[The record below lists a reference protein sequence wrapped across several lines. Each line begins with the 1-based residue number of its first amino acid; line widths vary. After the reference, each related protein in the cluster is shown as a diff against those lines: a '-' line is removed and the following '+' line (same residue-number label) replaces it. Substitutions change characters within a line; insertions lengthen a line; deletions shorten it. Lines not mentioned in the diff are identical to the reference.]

1 MDSQQQRQQASEV
14 KIMLSSLGWKYAK
27 EDLEAKENL
36 LIDELINEVDEIKK
50 GFLQADI
57 RAIRKLFRSLEAWA
71 NIGT

>member
-1 MDSQQQRQQASEV
+1 
-14 KIMLSSLGWKYAK
+14 MLSSLGWKYAK